1 MVLVRLCWS
10 PETESN
16 RDWFLTPAGGVYT
29 SRDIG
34 PVDWA
39 DGDQGDT
46 LRRRGLPPTPA
57 EQMHRI
63 NESIRITPIRVVDP
77 DGNMVGV
84 LPTEEGL
91 QLAQDAG
98 LDLVEVS
105 PNDRPPVCRIMD
117 YGKFKY
123 ELKKRKTKGGK
134 QHTVQV
140 KEIRLRPKTGEHD
153 IEFKI
158 KRARRFLEN
167 RDKVKINVIFRGR
180 ENAHRD
186 RGHEMLK
193 QIIEILEDV
202 AKVEKPPGMEGGRT
216 MSTVLAPKG

>member
-1 MVLVRLCWS
+1 M
-10 PETESN
+10 
-16 RDWFLTPAGGVYT
+16 
-29 SRDIG
+29 
-34 PVDWA
+34 
-39 DGDQGDT
+39 
-46 LRRRGLPPTPA
+46 RRRGLPPTPA

-123 ELKKRKTKGGK
+123 ELKKRKAKGGR
-134 QHTVQV
+134 QHSVQV

-186 RGHEMLK
+186 RGHEMLRG
-193 QIIEILEDV
+193 IIEILEDI